1 MKSCRERAVA
11 PPHAVTE
18 AQMAKQRVALVCVPL
33 TLVGLYLLNIGSPS
47 SQADARGGT
56 RRQAARAGGGRAGG
70 RQELM
75 DAAVASLV
83 ASPPPA
89 GACGDGRCEPPETRI
104 IAWPTAR
111 A

>member
-1 MKSCRERAVA
+1 
-11 PPHAVTE
+11 
-18 AQMAKQRVALVCVPL
+18 MAKQRVALVCVPRH
-33 TLVGLYLLNIGSPS
+33 LVGLYLLNIGSPS
-47 SQADARGGT
+47 SQADAAPHGRGGKET
-56 RRQAARAGGGRAGG
+56 RAQRRAAAA

-83 ASPPPA
+83 ASPPPPAERAATA
-89 GACGDGRCEPPETRI
+89 GANRQERPRI